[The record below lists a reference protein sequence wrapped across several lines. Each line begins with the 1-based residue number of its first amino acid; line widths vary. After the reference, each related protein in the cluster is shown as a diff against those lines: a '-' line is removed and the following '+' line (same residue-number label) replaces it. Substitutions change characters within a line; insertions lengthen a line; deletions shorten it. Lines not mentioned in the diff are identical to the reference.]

1 MAKDKEIPEGHHIW
15 PYSGNI
21 HPVGDHLKIT
31 GQLAKD
37 MHVPSGTEIHGEET
51 GTVEFFYKPV
61 KYVEGK

>member
-1 MAKDKEIPEGHHIW
+1 
-15 PYSGNI
+15 
-21 HPVGDHLKIT
+21 VGDHHKIT